1 MILFALFLVL
11 VGIVVSI
18 RKKSI
23 FPFIEMAIY
32 SIPVFLFGILKSVFK
47 ELYSHWS
54 LTLLVPFLIVLG
66 TLYLSDKLVKK
77 LDFKY

>member
-1 MILFALFLVL
+1 MILFGLFLVL
-11 VGIVVSI
+11 VGLVISI

-32 SIPVFLFGILKSVFK
+32 SIPVFLFSILKSVFK

-54 LTLLVPFLIVLG
+54 LALLVPFLIVLG
-66 TLYLSDKLVKK
+66 ALYLSDKVVKK
-77 LDFKY
+77 LDFEY